1 MSGFK
6 KIIRFSHLWLGLIS
20 GLLVCII
27 ALTGCIY
34 AFQEEIQNL
43 TQSYRFVEKQEKPF
57 LPPSTLQQISDAQL
71 PGKHLHSIMYH
82 RAEEAANAI
91 YFSFEEHYY
100 YFVYLNPYTGEV
112 LKVKDE
118 YADFFRIVLDGH
130 FYLWLPPEIG
140 QPVVASASLVF
151 FVLLISGII
160 LWWPK
165 NKIGLRKKFAVKTD
179 GSRKRK
185 NYDLH
190 SVLGFYV
197 SWLAIVLVFTGLIW
211 GFQWFR
217 DGVFSVT
224 SGGEKYVDYYAPMS
238 DHTFVNHSDL
248 SALDRVYLKMVKA
261 YPQAEWIEVHPPET
275 EHGAIAAN
283 ANPDASTYWKID
295 YRYFDQYSLEE
306 MPVDHIWN
314 RFEESSNAELLMRM
328 NYDIHVG
335 SILGLPGKILAFL
348 ISLTVASLPISGF
361 LIWYGRKKKKSKTS
375 KLPLELSKANS
386 VNRKSVSHLK
396 KNEIA

>member
-1 MSGFK
+1 LKNFK
-6 KIIRFSHLWLGLIS
+6 KFVRITHLWLGLIS

-27 ALTGCIY
+27 ALTGCLY

-57 LPPSTLQQISDAQL
+57 LPPSTIQQIADAEL
-71 PGKHLHSIMYH
+71 PGKHIHGIMYH
-82 RAEEAANAI
+82 KPTEAAKAI

-100 YFVYLNPYTGEV
+100 YFVYVNPYTGKV

-165 NKIGLRKKFAVKTD
+165 NTIGLRKKFTVKWD
-179 GSRKRK
+179 GSWKRK
-185 NYDLH
+185 NFDLH
-190 SVLGFYV
+190 SVLGFYI
-197 SWLAIVLVFTGLIW
+197 SWLAVVLVFTGLIW

-217 DGVFSVT
+217 DGVFSIT
-224 SGGEKYVDYYAPMS
+224 SGGETYVDYYTPES
-238 DHTFVNHSDL
+238 DPAFINDSEIP
-248 SALDRVYLKMVKA
+248 AIDRVYQKMVLE

-283 ANPDASTYWKID
+283 ANPDASTYWKMD

-306 MPVDHIWN
+306 LPVDHIWN
-314 RFEESSNAELLMRM
+314 RLEESTAAEMLMKM

-348 ISLTVASLPISGF
+348 ISLTVASLPVSGF
-361 LIWYGRKKKKSKTS
+361 LIWYGKKKKQRKTHKPERILAQVES
-375 KLPLELSKANS
+375 
-386 VNRKSVSHLK
+386 
-396 KNEIA
+396 